1 MVFEDVPFCV
11 QNRTTHKM
19 VEANF
24 LYTISQALC
33 KAHAGGNVHK
43 A

>member
-1 MVFEDVPFCV
+1 MVFEDVAFCV
-11 QNRTTHKM
+11 QNRTTHKV

-33 KAHAGGNVHK
+33 KVYAGGNVYK
-43 A
+43 T